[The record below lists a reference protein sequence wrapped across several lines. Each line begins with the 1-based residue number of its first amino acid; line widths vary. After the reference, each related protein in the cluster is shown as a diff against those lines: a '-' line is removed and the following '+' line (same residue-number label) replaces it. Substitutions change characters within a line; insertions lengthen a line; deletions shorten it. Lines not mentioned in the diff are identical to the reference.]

1 MGASISS
8 MNPPQEAQA
17 SPNAVLVAG
26 RPRPEDL
33 EAYPAFNVWR
43 YPVRQISAYPY
54 SSLLLK
60 PVRKLRLTPYDQT
73 AW

>member
-1 MGASISS
+1 MK
-8 MNPPQEAQA
+8 PPQEALA
-17 SPNAVLVAG
+17 GPTAVLVAG
-26 RPRPEDL
+26 RSRPEDL

-43 YPVRQISAYPY
+43 YPVRQISAYPF